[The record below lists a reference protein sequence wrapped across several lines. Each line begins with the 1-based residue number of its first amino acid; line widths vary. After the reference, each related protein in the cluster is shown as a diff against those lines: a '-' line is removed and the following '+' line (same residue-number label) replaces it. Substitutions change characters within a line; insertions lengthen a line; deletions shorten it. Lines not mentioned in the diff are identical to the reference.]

1 MGISVGILAVA
12 MVIFMIEAPPL
23 LKQKKKKE
31 LWVFS
36 ILLLFGVG
44 VSIAE
49 GLQVNI
55 PNPLDAITLIY
66 KPLHDWILN
75 ILK

>member
-1 MGISVGILAVA
+1 MVVSVAILAVA
-12 MVIFMIEAPPL
+12 MVIIMIEVPPL

-55 PNPLDAITLIY
+55 PNPLDGITWIY
-66 KPLHDWILN
+66 KPLHDFILSF
-75 ILK
+75 LK